1 VHYPAPQNRIKSR
14 ELWPISDS
22 TDAAEVRHHPA
33 MSPEQTSGL
42 YGSDVLVVEDHAET
56 REMVALYLTGHKIP
70 VRTASNA
77 FEALDAVRTGP
88 PALILL
94 DLMMPQLSGESFRR
108 FLSAD
113 PRLSAIPIVVVSA
126 SPHADE
132 ESQRMGAVACIHKPV
147 DLEGMLSIIKRY
159 LRTR

>member
-1 VHYPAPQNRIKSR
+1 
-14 ELWPISDS
+14 
-22 TDAAEVRHHPA
+22 

-77 FEALDAVRTGP
+77 FEALDAVRTAP

-94 DLMMPQLSGESFRR
+94 DLMMPQLSGESF
-108 FLSAD
+108 
-113 PRLSAIPIVVVSA
+113 
-126 SPHADE
+126 
-132 ESQRMGAVACIHKPV
+132 GAFC
-147 DLEGMLSIIKRY
+147 R
-159 LRTR
+159 RTRDYRRSQSSSSVPAHTQTRSRSAWAL